1 MVDERLAYAPASDL
15 LELIAAKQVSPVE
28 LAEMFFERID
38 RLDPQL
44 NSFLLLTRDLAMEQA
59 RAAEDAVMRGDKLG
73 ALHGLPVPIKDTQ
86 MTAGVRTTM
95 GSVVYENRVPERNSA
110 VAERVLNAGAVMLG
124 KTNVPEFGMVG
135 CCENSLGVLGHN
147 PWNTD
152 RTPGGSSGGAAAAVA
167 AYLCPVATGS
177 DGGGSLRIPANFC
190 GIYTIKPTQGR
201 VSGYTGLGGPPMP
214 NIFSQPGPLTRTVR
228 DAAIL
233 LQVLAGFDRR
243 DQASIRQTPPDF
255 MAATERGIDGLRIG
269 WSADFGFAP
278 VFPEVVD
285 VTYKAAMVFEE
296 MGCAVEEVNMVLP
309 EPYDSLGPMQSA
321 SAYDGLA
328 RYLDEYGDRM
338 TEFARFFIEMG
349 SRVTPGD
356 YMRAEGRIAELKAT
370 FDDAFETYDL
380 IMSPVTSFPAFPNET
395 FPGSITGDSSYPIQ
409 YWNGAFTMH
418 GNAIG
423 HPAASVPAGFSP
435 DGLPIGLQI
444 IGRKYDEE
452 TVLAASAAFEQARP
466 WIHHRPPVS

>member
-1 MVDERLAYAPASDL
+1 
-15 LELIAAKQVSPVE
+15 
-28 LAEMFFERID
+28 
-38 RLDPQL
+38 
-44 NSFLLLTRDLAMEQA
+44 
-59 RAAEDAVMRGDKLG
+59 
-73 ALHGLPVPIKDTQ
+73 
-86 MTAGVRTTM
+86 
-95 GSVVYENRVPERNSA
+95 
-110 VAERVLNAGAVMLG
+110 
-124 KTNVPEFGMVG
+124 
-135 CCENSLGVLGHN
+135 
-147 PWNTD
+147 
-152 RTPGGSSGGAAAAVA
+152 
-167 AYLCPVATGS
+167 
-177 DGGGSLRIPANFC
+177 
-190 GIYTIKPTQGR
+190 
-201 VSGYTGLGGPPMP
+201 MP

-321 SAYDGLA
+321 GAYDGLA
-328 RYLDEYGDRM
+328 QYLDEYGDRM

-356 YMRAEGRIAELKAT
+356 YMRAEGRLAELKAT

-423 HPAASVPAGFSP
+423 HPGRVRPRGLLTRRPA
-435 DGLPIGLQI
+435 
-444 IGRKYDEE
+444 
-452 TVLAASAAFEQARP
+452 
-466 WIHHRPPVS
+466 HRPPDNRPQVRRGDRPRRIRRLRASPPVDPAQAAGVLRRMLPPSISPLPWERLLGCYLSISITPL

>member
-1 MVDERLAYAPASDL
+1 MADERLAYSPATDL
-15 LELIAAKQVSPVE
+15 MELIAAKQVSPVE
-28 LAEMFFERID
+28 LADMFFERID

-44 NSFLLLTRDLAMEQA
+44 NSFLLVTRDLAMEQA
-59 RAAEDAVMRGDKLG
+59 RAAESAVMRGEEIG
-73 ALHGLPVPIKDTQ
+73 PLHGLPVPIKDTQ
-86 MTAGVRTTM
+86 MTAGVTTTM
-95 GSVVYENRVPERNSA
+95 GSVVYESRVPQRNSA

-135 CCENSLGVLGHN
+135 CCENSLGALGHN

-201 VSGYTGLGGPPMP
+201 VSGYTGLGGPPIP
-214 NIFSQPGPLTRTVR
+214 NIFSQAGPLTRTVR
-228 DAAIL
+228 DAAML

-255 MAATERGIDGLRIG
+255 LAAIERDIDGLRIG
-269 WSADFGFAP
+269 WSANFGFAP

-285 VTYKAAMVFEE
+285 VTYRAAMVFEE
-296 MGCAVEEVNMVLP
+296 LGCTVEELNMVLP
-309 EPYDSLGPMQSA
+309 EPYDSFGPIQSA
-321 SAYDGLA
+321 GAYNGLA
-328 RYLDEYGDRM
+328 RHLDEFGDRM

-349 SRVTPGD
+349 SRVTTDD

-370 FDDAFETYDL
+370 FDDAFETFDL
-380 IMSPVTSFPAFPNET
+380 IMSPVSSFPAFPNET
-395 FPGSITGDSSYPIQ
+395 FPGSITGDSSYPVQ

>member
-1 MVDERLAYAPASDL
+1 
-15 LELIAAKQVSPVE
+15 
-28 LAEMFFERID
+28 
-38 RLDPQL
+38 
-44 NSFLLLTRDLAMEQA
+44 
-59 RAAEDAVMRGDKLG
+59 
-73 ALHGLPVPIKDTQ
+73 

-95 GSVVYENRVPERNSA
+95 GSVVYEHRVPERNSA

-135 CCENSLGVLGHN
+135 CCENSLGVLGLN

-177 DGGGSLRIPANFC
+177 DGGRIAPHTRQLLRHLHHQAHPGPRIGLHGA
-190 GIYTIKPTQGR
+190 GR
-201 VSGYTGLGGPPMP
+201 ASDAEHLLPVRPVGAFGARRGHAPSGLG
-214 NIFSQPGPLTRTVR
+214 
-228 DAAIL
+228 
-233 LQVLAGFDRR
+233 GFDRR

-296 MGCAVEEVNMVLP
+296 LGCSVEEVNMVLP
-309 EPYDSLGPMQSA
+309 EPYDSFGPIQSA
-321 SAYDGLA
+321 SAYNGLA
-328 RYLDEYGDRM
+328 QHLDEYGDRM

-349 SRVTPGD
+349 SRVTTDD
-356 YMRAEGRIAELKAT
+356 YMRAEGRMAELKAT

-466 WIHHRPPVS
+466 WIHHRPAVS

>member
-1 MVDERLAYAPASDL
+1 
-15 LELIAAKQVSPVE
+15 
-28 LAEMFFERID
+28 
-38 RLDPQL
+38 
-44 NSFLLLTRDLAMEQA
+44 
-59 RAAEDAVMRGDKLG
+59 
-73 ALHGLPVPIKDTQ
+73 
-86 MTAGVRTTM
+86 
-95 GSVVYENRVPERNSA
+95 
-110 VAERVLNAGAVMLG
+110 
-124 KTNVPEFGMVG
+124 
-135 CCENSLGVLGHN
+135 
-147 PWNTD
+147 
-152 RTPGGSSGGAAAAVA
+152 
-167 AYLCPVATGS
+167 
-177 DGGGSLRIPANFC
+177 
-190 GIYTIKPTQGR
+190 
-201 VSGYTGLGGPPMP
+201 MP

-228 DAAIL
+228 DAAMV

-243 DQASIRQTPPDF
+243 DQASIRQPPPDF

-321 SAYDGLA
+321 SAYDGLSQ
-328 RYLDEYGDRM
+328 YLDEYGDRM

-349 SRVTPGD
+349 SHVTPGD
-356 YMRAEGRIAELKAT
+356 YMRAEGRLAELKAT

-466 WIHHRPPVS
+466 WIHRRPPVS

>member
-1 MVDERLAYAPASDL
+1 
-15 LELIAAKQVSPVE
+15 
-28 LAEMFFERID
+28 MFFERID

-73 ALHGLPVPIKDTQ
+73 PLHGLPVPIKDTQ

-201 VSGYTGLGGPPMP
+201 VSGYTGLEGPPMP

-255 MAATERGIDGLRIG
+255 MAATKRGIDGLRIG

-321 SAYDGLA
+321 SAYDNLA
-328 RYLDEYGDRM
+328 KHLDEYGDRM

-349 SRVTPGD
+349 IARHARRLHARRGAYCGTEGHVRRRVRDLRSHHVARDVLPRLPERDLSR
-356 YMRAEGRIAELKAT
+356 
-370 FDDAFETYDL
+370 
-380 IMSPVTSFPAFPNET
+380 
-395 FPGSITGDSSYPIQ
+395 Q
-409 YWNGAFTMH
+409 
-418 GNAIG
+418 
-423 HPAASVPAGFSP
+423 
-435 DGLPIGLQI
+435 
-444 IGRKYDEE
+444 
-452 TVLAASAAFEQARP
+452 
-466 WIHHRPPVS
+466 HHRGLVVSHPVLERGVHHAWQRHRPSRRVRPRRLLTRRPPHWPPDNRPQVRRGDCPRRVRRLRAGPPVDSP

>member
-1 MVDERLAYAPASDL
+1 
-15 LELIAAKQVSPVE
+15 
-28 LAEMFFERID
+28 
-38 RLDPQL
+38 
-44 NSFLLLTRDLAMEQA
+44 
-59 RAAEDAVMRGDKLG
+59 
-73 ALHGLPVPIKDTQ
+73 

-243 DQASIRQTPPDF
+243 DQASIRPTPPDF

-321 SAYDGLA
+321 SAYDNLA
-328 RYLDEYGDRM
+328 KHLDEYGDRM

-466 WIHHRPPVS
+466 WIQHRPPVS

>member
-1 MVDERLAYAPASDL
+1 MADERLAYEPATEL
-15 LELIAAKQVSPVE
+15 LKLIRTKQVSPVE
-28 LAEMFFERID
+28 LAEIFLERID

-44 NSFLLLTRDLAMEQA
+44 SSFLLLTRDLALEQA
-59 RAAEDAVMRGDKLG
+59 RAAEDAVMRGDRLG
-73 ALHGLPVPIKDTQ
+73 ALHGLPVSVKDTH

-95 GSVVYENRVPERNSA
+95 GSVVYENRVPERNAA
-110 VAERVLNAGAVMLG
+110 VVERVLNAGAVMLG

-135 CCENSLGVLGHN
+135 TCENSLGVLGRN

-190 GIYTIKPTQGR
+190 GIYAIKPTQGR
-201 VSGYTGLGGPPMP
+201 VSGYSGLDGPPMP
-214 NIFSQPGPLTRTVR
+214 NIFSQGGPLARTVR
-228 DAAIL
+228 DAALL
-233 LQVLAGFDRR
+233 LQVMAGFDRR
-243 DQASIRQTPPDF
+243 DQASIRQAPPDF
-255 MAATERGIDGLRIG
+255 VAATEREIDGLRIG

-278 VFPEVVD
+278 VLPEVVD
-285 VTYKAAMVFEE
+285 VTSKAAMVFEE
-296 MGCAVEEVNMVLP
+296 LGCAVEEVSMALP
-309 EPYDSLGPMQSA
+309 EPYDSFGPIQSA
-321 SAYDGLA
+321 GACHGFGH
-328 RYLDEYGDRM
+328 YLDEYGDRM

-349 SRVTPGD
+349 SRVTTGD

-380 IMSPVTSFPAFPNET
+380 IMSPVSCFPAFPNET
-395 FPGSITGDSSYPIQ
+395 FPGSITGNSSYPVQ

-418 GNAIG
+418 ANAIG

-452 TVLAASAAFEQARP
+452 TVLAASAAFERARP
-466 WIHHRPPVS
+466 WSGRRPPVS

>member
-1 MVDERLAYAPASDL
+1 M
-15 LELIAAKQVSPVE
+15 
-28 LAEMFFERID
+28 
-38 RLDPQL
+38 
-44 NSFLLLTRDLAMEQA
+44 TRDLAMEQA

-73 ALHGLPVPIKDTQ
+73 PLHGLPVPIKDTQ

-95 GSVVYENRVPERNSA
+95 GSVVYEHRVPERNSA

-135 CCENSLGVLGHN
+135 CCENSLGVLGLN

-214 NIFSQPGPLTRTVR
+214 NIFSQSGPLARSVR
-228 DAAIL
+228 DAAML

-278 VFPEVVD
+278 VFPEMVG

-296 MGCAVEEVNMVLP
+296 LGCSVEEVNMVLP
-309 EPYDSLGPMQSA
+309 EPYDSFGPIQSA
-321 SAYDGLA
+321 SAYNGLA
-328 RYLDEYGDRM
+328 QYLDEYGDRM

-349 SRVTPGD
+349 SRVTTDD
-356 YMRAEGRIAELKAT
+356 YMARRGSHGRAQGHVRRRLRDLRPHHVSRDVLPRVPERDLPRQHHGRLV
-370 FDDAFETYDL
+370 L
-380 IMSPVTSFPAFPNET
+380 PHPVLERRVHHARQRHRPSRRVRPSRLLTRRPA
-395 FPGSITGDSSYPIQ
+395 
-409 YWNGAFTMH
+409 
-418 GNAIG
+418 
-423 HPAASVPAGFSP
+423 
-435 DGLPIGLQI
+435 
-444 IGRKYDEE
+444 
-452 TVLAASAAFEQARP
+452 
-466 WIHHRPPVS
+466 HRPPDHRPQIRRGDRSRRVGGVRASAPVDTSQAGGGLEGEERGREFWSSQENRTLN